1 MVVLRDFFHSLA
13 ISSALFLESLFA
25 IGGEKWIWVTK
36 MQVIERGENGRLEG
50 NGRVRSTGGTV
61 RLL

>member
-1 MVVLRDFFHSLA
+1 L
-13 ISSALFLESLFA
+13 LFA

-36 MQVIERGENGRLEG
+36 MQVIEGGENGRLEG

-61 RLL
+61 RFL

>member
-1 MVVLRDFFHSLA
+1 VWGCGGHGNLLK
-13 ISSALFLESLFA
+13 IILSAKPHAFTEKQRNTAESDY
-25 IGGEKWIWVTK
+25 E
-36 MQVIERGENGRLEG
+36 IERGENGRLEG